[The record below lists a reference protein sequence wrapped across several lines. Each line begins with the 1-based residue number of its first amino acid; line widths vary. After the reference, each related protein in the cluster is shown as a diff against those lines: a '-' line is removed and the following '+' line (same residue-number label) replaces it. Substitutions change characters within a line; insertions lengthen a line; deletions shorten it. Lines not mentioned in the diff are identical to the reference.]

1 MGGLWVDYHLMSTV
15 PGLFVIGEANFSD
28 HGANRLGASALMQ
41 GLADGYFILPQTL
54 GNYLAGVRP
63 DSVDVD
69 HSQFAV
75 AQAEVRAGIERLLS
89 VKGKRTVDSF
99 HREIGRIM
107 WEHCGMARNEASLER
122 ALDLIPA
129 LRAEFW
135 ADVRVC
141 GTGEGLNASLEK
153 AGRVADFLEF
163 AELMCLDALTREE
176 SCGAHFREEH
186 QTEEHEAKR
195 DDERFMHV
203 AAWEYR
209 GENAKPERHVEPLVY
224 ENVHPTQRS
233 YR

>member
-1 MGGLWVDYHLMSTV
+1 
-15 PGLFVIGEANFSD
+15 
-28 HGANRLGASALMQ
+28 MQ

-54 GNYLAGVRP
+54 GNYLTGIRP

-69 HSQFAV
+69 HRQFSAV
-75 AQAEVRAGIERLLS
+75 QAEVRAGIERLLS
-89 VKGKRTVDSF
+89 VNGTRTVDSF
-99 HREIGRIM
+99 HRELGRIM
-107 WEHCGMARNEASLER
+107 WEHCGMARNQAGLKGALE
-122 ALDLIPA
+122 LIPA

-141 GTGEGLNASLEK
+141 SSSEKLNASLEK

-163 AELMCLDALTREE
+163 AEIMCLDALRREE
-176 SCGAHFREEH
+176 SCGAHFREEY
-186 QTEEHEAKR
+186 QTEDHEAKR

-209 GENAKPERHVEPLVY
+209 GRDMMPERHCEPLVY